1 MKTAK
6 FDLATAIFVVVVG
19 GALAFA
25 VCKFLLPKLK
35 DETFLRLEQ
44 AASGEV
50 GTPNKEVFNVNAIN
64 PTVEVCVGCVN
75 GEEAPVEEP
84 VPESEEPEVETE

>member
-6 FDLATAIFVVVVG
+6 FDLATAIFMLVVG
-19 GALAFA
+19 GALAFGL
-25 VCKFLLPKLK
+25 CKFLLPKLK

-44 AASGEV
+44 AATGEV
-50 GTPNKEVFNVNAIN
+50 GTPDKEVFNVNAIN

-75 GEEAPVEEP
+75 DEEE
-84 VPESEEPEVETE
+84 VPEEVPEEVEAE

>member
-6 FDLATAIFVVVVG
+6 FDLATAIFMLVVG
-19 GALAFA
+19 GALAFGI
-25 VCKFLLPKLK
+25 CSFLLPKLK
-35 DETFLRLEQ
+35 DEEFLRLES

-50 GTPNKEVFNVNAIN
+50 GTPNNEIFNSKAIN

-75 GEEAPVEEP
+75 GE
-84 VPESEEPEVETE
+84 VETPAEEVQPEAEAE